1 MYKFIKMEITL
12 IILLLISV
20 LVNGFLIRRGN
31 QIISEIETVQN
42 TLLSEREE
50 VLETLEN
57 MLQEMRDLD
66 LREAFESDD
75 EVGVV
80 FGELKNTIEKY
91 KNLI

>member
-1 MYKFIKMEITL
+1 MEITL
-12 IILLLISV
+12 IVLLLISV
-20 LVNGFLIRRGN
+20 LINGFLIRRGN
-31 QIISEIETVQN
+31 QIISEVEKVEN

-50 VLETLEN
+50 VLETLET
-57 MLQEMRDLD
+57 MLQEMRELD

-80 FGELKNTIEKY
+80 FKELKDTIEKY